1 MQQFKQ
7 QHNINTMDLYEL
19 KDTTKINDFK
29 EVDKLELSKITRNE
43 GDKELLTGLI
53 ISGFEMK
60 FGKINENREMFEP
73 SCIDDYMENYFVK
86 NKLNVPVT
94 ILHQGDLMHLC
105 GRVLVVQTSGSGFY
119 FTVYIPKKYIHYDVL
134 LNNIKEGILQ
144 GFSKEGWADEY
155 EVKYT
160 KDGTFDYILI
170 KKLIFAS
177 LSIVSTPANRLR
189 FDSVGETLNI
199 INSTKFIKSEP
210 KKEIDNLENILFGNN

>member
-1 MQQFKQ
+1 
-7 QHNINTMDLYEL
+7 MDIYEV

-29 EVDKLELSKITRNE
+29 EVEKLELSKITRNE

-60 FGKINENREMFEP
+60 FGKINENSEMFE
-73 SCIDDYMENYFVK
+73 STCIDDYMQNYFVK

-94 ILHQGDLMHLC
+94 VLHRYDLFHLV
-105 GRVLVVQTSGSGFY
+105 GRVLVIETSTTGFY
-119 FTVYIPKKYIHYDVL
+119 FTVYIPRGVTGYDDIKL
-134 LNNIKEGILQ
+134 KIKEGILQ

-160 KDGTFDYILI
+160 KDGEFDYVLI

-177 LSIVSTPANRLR
+177 LSIVSTPANSLR
-189 FDSVGETLNI
+189 FDKIGETANI
-199 INSTKFIKSEP
+199 INSTKFVNKH
-210 KKEIDNLENILFGNN
+210 KETPAKADDLDELFN